1 MYDLKDYLNS
11 VNYKKNNLMVED
23 GDEFWEKKYPTFI
36 VNKCLSVFADTVLF
50 ANEMNG
56 FHHMDKK
63 LQYDFYLHGLPKKKR
78 FSPWMKAHKI
88 KNLDLVKEYFGYSN
102 EKARIALTILNEDQL
117 EMMQK
122 ALSKGGKK

>member
-1 MYDLKDYLNS
+1 
-11 VNYKKNNLMVED
+11 MVED
-23 GDEFWEKKYPTFI
+23 GDEFWEKKYPAFI
-36 VNKCLSVFADTVLF
+36 INKCLSGISDAVLY
-50 ANEMNG
+50 ANEMNRL
-56 FHHMDKK
+56 HWLDKK

>member
-1 MYDLKDYLNS
+1 MGS
-11 VNYKKNNLMVED
+11 II
-23 GDEFWEKKYPTFI
+23 W
-36 VNKCLSVFADTVLF
+36 
-50 ANEMNG
+50 
-56 FHHMDKK
+56 
-63 LQYDFYLHGLPKKKR
+63 
-78 FSPWMKAHKI
+78 I